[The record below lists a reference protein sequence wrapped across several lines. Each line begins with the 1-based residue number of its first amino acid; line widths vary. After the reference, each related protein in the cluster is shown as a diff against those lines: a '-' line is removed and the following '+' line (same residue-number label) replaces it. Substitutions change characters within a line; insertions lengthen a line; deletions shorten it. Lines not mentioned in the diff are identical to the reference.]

1 MTTTFLVIRHRQ
13 ADQKT
18 AEIFVSSNDRNPT
31 PFDALNFAMKHPNFK
46 DPGPT
51 FQDGD
56 RIEMRWRE
64 GEGGGEEKLQLF
76 KVEREGDAISV
87 SPFIV

>member
-18 AEIFVSSNDRNPT
+18 AEISVSSNDRNPT
-31 PFDALNFAMKHPNFK
+31 PFDALNFALKHPNFK

-56 RIEMRWRE
+56 RIEMRWR
-64 GEGGGEEKLQLF
+64 EGGGEEKLQLF

>member
-18 AEIFVSSNDRNPT
+18 AEIFVSSDDRNPT
-31 PFDALNFAMKHPNFK
+31 PLDALNFAMKHPNFK

-64 GEGGGEEKLQLF
+64 GGEEKLQLF